1 MENVA
6 VDSRMFAIVL
16 IYAEQ
21 TGPAGISSF
30 FILHLCVLW
39 SPETKCETEKQK
51 YSTDLFKSQ
60 GRMDQVEQFKLH
72 RLKMFFTWQD

>member
-1 MENVA
+1 MDNVA

-21 TGPAGISSF
+21 TEPAGYI

-39 SPETKCETEKQK
+39 SPKTKCETEKQK
-51 YSTDLFKSQ
+51 Y
-60 GRMDQVEQFKLH
+60 
-72 RLKMFFTWQD
+72 